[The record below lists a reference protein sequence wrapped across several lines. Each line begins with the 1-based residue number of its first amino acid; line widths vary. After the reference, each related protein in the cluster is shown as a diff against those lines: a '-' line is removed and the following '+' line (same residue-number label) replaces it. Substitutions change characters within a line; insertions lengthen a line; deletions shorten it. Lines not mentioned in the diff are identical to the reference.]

1 MLTSLVKKVNRI
13 SEHFLNLLLTAMVV
27 VVFAQVIFRF
37 VLKAPLPWSEEVA
50 RYTMVWITFLGA
62 ALAIEKWAHPRVEVF
77 VNLLPVKIRIPVHI
91 LAILL
96 SCVFYAIIAY
106 YGAMFVTS
114 SIMQPSAVM
123 RIPMGYVYVVIPV
136 SGLLLVLNSLV
147 EIQMLLKAKREGG
160 R

>member
-1 MLTSLVKKVNRI
+1 MLTSITKKVNGI
-13 SEHFLNLLLTAMVV
+13 FDHFLNILLAVMVV

-37 VLKAPLPWSEEVA
+37 VLEAPLPWSEEVA

-62 ALAIEKWAHPRVEVF
+62 ALAIEKLAHPKVEVF
-77 VNLLPVKIRIPVHI
+77 VNLLPIRIRVPVHI

-96 SCVFYAIIAY
+96 SCVFYLIIVY
-106 YGAMFVTS
+106 YGSQFVTS

-123 RIPMGYVYVVIPV
+123 RIPMGYVYTVIPV
-136 SGLLLVLNSLV
+136 SGLLLILNSLS
-147 EIQMLLKAKREGG
+147 EIQLLIRAKREVD